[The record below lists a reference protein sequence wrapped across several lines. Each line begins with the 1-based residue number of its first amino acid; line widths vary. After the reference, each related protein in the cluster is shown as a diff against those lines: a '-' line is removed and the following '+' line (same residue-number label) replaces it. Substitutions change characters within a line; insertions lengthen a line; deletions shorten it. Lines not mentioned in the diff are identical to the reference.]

1 MESSAQRRPLA
12 VVGAPTS
19 AGSYAAGQESAPRV
33 LREFGLLERLAAG
46 GREVSDAGD
55 GPLQVW
61 SPDREHP
68 FAQNFETAAS
78 AIREAAVMV
87 GAALDAD
94 ADVLVLGG
102 NCTIALGVMSALVRR
117 QPGAALVYVDR
128 HFDLNT
134 PTSTIDGALD
144 WMGMACAFD
153 LIPEPPDFGFARNP
167 LLTSEQLLYVGAD
180 PALATDWER
189 SQVERLGLA
198 WRSNEALGTDPSGEA
213 NAILDWAGARQF
225 ALHLDLDVLDF
236 TDLPLA
242 ENTDGRNSGPS
253 LADVSAVLA
262 AACASPGFRVLS
274 IGELNPARAA
284 GSPDAFP
291 RFIDALGAALE

>member
-1 MESSAQRRPLA
+1 MESSAQRRPLV

-19 AGSYAAGQESAPRV
+19 AGSYAAGQDRAPRV
-33 LREFGLLERLAAG
+33 LREFGLLDRLAAA
-46 GREVSDAGD
+46 GREVRDAGD

-68 FAQNFETAAS
+68 FAQNFAAAAE
-78 AIREAAVMV
+78 AIRAAAAMV

-102 NCTIALGVMSALVRR
+102 NCTVALGVMSALIQRE
-117 QPGAALVYVDR
+117 PDAALVYVDR

-153 LIPEPPDFGFARNP
+153 LLPEPPDFGFPRTP

-180 PALATDWER
+180 PAPATDWER
-189 SQVERLGLA
+189 DQIERLGIS
-198 WRSNEALGTDPSGEA
+198 WRSNEALATDSDGEA
-213 NAILDWAGARQF
+213 NAILEWAGARPF

-236 TDLPLA
+236 NDLPLA

-253 LADVSAVLA
+253 LAAVSAVLVA
-262 AACASPGFRVLS
+262 GCSSPGFRVLS
-274 IGELNPARAA
+274 IGELNPTRAA
-284 GSPDAFP
+284 GTPDAIP
-291 RFIDALGAALE
+291 RFIDAIGTALG